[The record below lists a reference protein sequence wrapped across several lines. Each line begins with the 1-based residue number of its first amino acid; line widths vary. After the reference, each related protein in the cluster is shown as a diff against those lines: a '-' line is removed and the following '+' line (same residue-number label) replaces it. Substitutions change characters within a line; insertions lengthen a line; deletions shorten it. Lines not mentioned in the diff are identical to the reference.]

1 MDLLK
6 NIFKGDKVIWII
18 FLVLCLISIT
28 EVFSAASTLTYK
40 SGDHW
45 GPITQHSILLMVGV
59 VIVVLVHNI
68 PYRWFQVFPVF
79 LLPLSIVL
87 LAFVML
93 MGFITGDR
101 VNGAARWMTFMGI
114 QFQPSEIAKM
124 AVVIVTAFILSKRQ
138 DENGASPKAFKRIMI
153 ITCIVCGLILPENY
167 STGVLL
173 FSTVYLMM
181 FIGRVQTRK
190 LLILGGGI
198 AAALVLFV
206 SFLLVT
212 PNDTLK
218 NIPMGHRFTTVKAR
232 ITDFIGKEEVPAA
245 KFDIDGDGQVAHAR
259 IAVAT
264 SNIVGKGPGNSVQRD
279 FLSQAFSDFIYA
291 IIIEELGLVGGIV
304 VVFLYICLLIRVG
317 RIAKKCDR
325 TFPAFLIIGIALL
338 LVTQALFN
346 MMVAVGLAPVTGQ
359 PLPLISKGGTSTF
372 INCAYIGMIL
382 SVSRYTAALD
392 EQQARAAAQQAL
404 LTTSGGQQPGQEP
417 APEPADSEA
426 QTAIQP
432 TAKILNNDAE
442 FQ

>member
-1 MDLLK
+1 
-6 NIFKGDKVIWII
+6 
-18 FLVLCLISIT
+18 
-28 EVFSAASTLTYK
+28 
-40 SGDHW
+40 
-45 GPITQHSILLMVGV
+45 MVGA

-68 PYRWFQVFPVF
+68 PYKWFQVFPVF
-79 LLPLSIVL
+79 LLPISIGL

-124 AVVIVTAFILSKRQ
+124 AVVIVTAFILSKGQ
-138 DENGASPKAFKRIMI
+138 DEDGASPKAFKRIMI

-167 STGVLL
+167 STGMLL
-173 FSTVYLMM
+173 FGTVYLMM
-181 FIGRVQTRK
+181 FIGRVSARK

-198 AAALVLFV
+198 VAFV
-206 SFLLVT
+206 TVFVAFLLAT
-212 PNDTLK
+212 PDKTLE
-218 NIPMGHRFTTVKAR
+218 NIPMGHRFTTVKSR
-232 ITDFIGKEEVPAA
+232 IADFTNKEEVPAA

-264 SNIVGKGPGNSVQRD
+264 SNVVGKGPGNSVQRD

-291 IIIEELGLVGGIV
+291 IIIEELG
-304 VVFLYICLLIRVG
+304 

-325 TFPAFLIIGIALL
+325 TFPAFLITGIALL

-382 SVSRYTAALD
+382 SVSRYTAKLE
-392 EQQARAAAQQAL
+392 EQRMHDAQVPMLIDA
-404 LTTSGGQQPGQEP
+404 GNAEN
-417 APEPADSEA
+417 PEQPADSEA
-426 QTAIQP
+426 QTAAEP
-432 TAKILNNDAE
+432 TAKVLNSDAE
-442 FQ
+442 FE

>member
-6 NIFKGDKVIWII
+6 SIFKGDKVIWII
-18 FLVLCLISIT
+18 FLFLCLISIT

-45 GPITQHSILLMVGV
+45 GPITQHSILLMVGA

-68 PYRWFQVFPVF
+68 PYKWFQVFPVF
-79 LLPLSIVL
+79 LLPISIGL

-124 AVVIVTAFILSKRQ
+124 AVVIVTAFILSKGQ
-138 DENGASPKAFKRIMI
+138 DEDGASPKAFKRIMI

-167 STGVLL
+167 STGMLL
-173 FSTVYLMM
+173 FGTVYLMM
-181 FIGRVQTRK
+181 FIGRVSARK

-198 AAALVLFV
+198 VAFV
-206 SFLLVT
+206 TVFVAFLLAT
-212 PNDTLK
+212 PDKTLE
-218 NIPMGHRFTTVKAR
+218 NIPMGHRFTTVKSR
-232 ITDFIGKEEVPAA
+232 IADFTNKEEVPAA

-264 SNIVGKGPGNSVQRD
+264 SNVVGKGPGNSVQRD

-304 VVFLYICLLIRVG
+304 VVFLYVCLLVRVG

-325 TFPAFLIIGIALL
+325 TFPALSLIHI
-338 LVTQALFN
+338 
-346 MMVAVGLAPVTGQ
+346 
-359 PLPLISKGGTSTF
+359 
-372 INCAYIGMIL
+372 
-382 SVSRYTAALD
+382 
-392 EQQARAAAQQAL
+392 
-404 LTTSGGQQPGQEP
+404 
-417 APEPADSEA
+417 
-426 QTAIQP
+426 
-432 TAKILNNDAE
+432 
-442 FQ
+442 

>member
-6 NIFKGDKVIWII
+6 SIFKGDKVIWII
-18 FLVLCLISIT
+18 FLFLCLISIT

-45 GPITQHSILLMVGV
+45 GPITQHSILLMVGA

-68 PYRWFQVFPVF
+68 PYKWFQVFPVF
-79 LLPLSIVL
+79 LLPISIGL

-124 AVVIVTAFILSKRQ
+124 AVVIVTAFILSKGQ
-138 DENGASPKAFKRIMI
+138 DEDGASPKAFKRIMI

-167 STGVLL
+167 STGMLL
-173 FSTVYLMM
+173 FGTVYLMM
-181 FIGRVQTRK
+181 FIGRVSARK

-198 AAALVLFV
+198 VAFV
-206 SFLLVT
+206 
-212 PNDTLK
+212 
-218 NIPMGHRFTTVKAR
+218 TV
-232 ITDFIGKEEVPAA
+232 FAA

-264 SNIVGKGPGNSVQRD
+264 SNVVGKGPGNSVQRD

-304 VVFLYICLLIRVG
+304 VVFLYVCLLVRVG

-325 TFPAFLIIGIALL
+325 TFPAFLITGIALL

-382 SVSRYTAALD
+382 SVSRYTAKLE
-392 EQQARAAAQQAL
+392 EQRMHDAQVPMLIDA
-404 LTTSGGQQPGQEP
+404 GNAEN
-417 APEPADSEA
+417 PEQPADSEA
-426 QTAIQP
+426 QTAAEP
-432 TAKILNNDAE
+432 TAKVLNSDAE
-442 FQ
+442 FE